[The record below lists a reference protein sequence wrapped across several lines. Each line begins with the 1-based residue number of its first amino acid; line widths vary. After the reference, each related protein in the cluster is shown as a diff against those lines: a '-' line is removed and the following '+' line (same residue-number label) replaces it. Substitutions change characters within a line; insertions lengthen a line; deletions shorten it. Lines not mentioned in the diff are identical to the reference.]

1 MKSLLIPILKNQLSL
16 KNDEI
21 IQWKIVLY
29 TNNDNLKLIINLNVR
44 SKIMQLLG
52 VNSIFVITLGNDF
65 LEKTKKHKTRV

>member
-1 MKSLLIPILKNQLSL
+1 MFKQQGSNFKKLIFFL
-16 KNDEI
+16 
-21 IQWKIVLY
+21 
-29 TNNDNLKLIINLNVR
+29 TNNNNLKLIINLNVR